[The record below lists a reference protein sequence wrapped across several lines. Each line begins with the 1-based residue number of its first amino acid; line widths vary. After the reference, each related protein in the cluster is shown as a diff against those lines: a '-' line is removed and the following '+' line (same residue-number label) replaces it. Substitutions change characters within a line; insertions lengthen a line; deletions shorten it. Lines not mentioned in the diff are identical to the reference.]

1 MGMLVKPPKNFSQR
15 GLSLFE
21 IRYWRIVNSL
31 HKMWPFIFLE
41 ILQWRDFLSPS
52 TSRNFRP
59 MFTCSNHSSFKLN
72 NPDHI
77 ETYTWSQI
85 VGAIDEQKLSIIS
98 LSWHLFIT
106 VGKWECWWNQQKT
119 FSQCWLPL
127 FGIRYRRV
135 VNSIHKKCSFTFFEI
150 SNGKISSLE
159 ISLEILDPKIQQTK
173 MLVTCFKGLVF
184 VFIWAGLAVFF
195 SSEKK

>member
-1 MGMLVKPPKNFSQR
+1 MQQQHATIVVLKFIYSEKATIFFVKSSTYFRLQYIQLKVRERFCKILRVSQNIWISPVKNLLWRPCPLKLYQIGYLIPNNRSYQWAKVEHNFTFLTSVHNCWKVEMLVKP
-15 GLSLFE
+15 
-21 IRYWRIVNSL
+21 
-31 HKMWPFIFLE
+31 
-41 ILQWRDFLSPS
+41 
-52 TSRNFRP
+52 
-59 MFTCSNHSSFKLN
+59 
-72 NPDHI
+72 
-77 ETYTWSQI
+77 
-85 VGAIDEQKLSIIS
+85 A
-98 LSWHLFIT
+98 
-106 VGKWECWWNQQKT
+106 KT